1 MKAIGGVLVGGGGD
15 AGGVLVGVA
24 TVTAAGAVTGI
35 AVTGVL
41 TVFVWHVVVV
51 LGGVPQPGPL
61 KDPVLVMVPV
71 PSEAKVVT
79 ENPSV

>member
-1 MKAIGGVLVGGGGD
+1 MKAIGGVGVGD
-15 AGGVLVGVA
+15 AGGVLVGAAV
-24 TVTAAGAVTGI
+24 VTATGAVIGI

-51 LGGVPQPGPL
+51 LVGVPQPGPL
-61 KDPVLVMVPV
+61 KEPVLVMVPV

-79 ENPSV
+79 EKPSV